1 MQVSVTYIRYLFWV
15 LNKIEFVVTRIFF
28 FLGFWGG
35 FAAIHSERL
44 IKRNMEASL
53 GSFISIPLFNQSVES
68 SWTE

>member
-1 MQVSVTYIRYLFWV
+1 MQVF
-15 LNKIEFVVTRIFF
+15 RILDNFLGAQQDWICRDADFF

-35 FAAIHSERL
+35 IAAIHSESL